1 MGRRREG
8 PVDLEAPAN
17 IKRCEMSVSYNAIKK
32 SKELSEFFEL
42 EKANEAL
49 LPKINESKKGKDVH

>member
-1 MGRRREG
+1 M
-8 PVDLEAPAN
+8 DLEAPAN